1 MNKLDL
7 VGEVALKTHL
17 SKKTAEAAVEAVFE
31 LVEKSLVKG
40 VPVKVSGFGTFEIR
54 HRKARVYVKP
64 RTTKKISA
72 PATKVVAFKPSKA
85 LKEKVK

>member
-1 MNKLDL
+1 MNKLEL
-7 VGEVALKTHL
+7 VSEVALKTHL
-17 SKKTAEAAVEAVFE
+17 SKKVAECAVASVFE

-40 VPVKVSGFGTFEIR
+40 IPVKVSGFGTFEIR
-54 HRKARVYVKP
+54 HRKARLGVKP
-64 RTTKKISA
+64 KTTNKIKI

>member
-17 SKKTAEAAVEAVFE
+17 SKKVAESAVEAVFE
-31 LVEKSLVKG
+31 LVEKSLIKG
-40 VPVKVSGFGTFEIR
+40 VPVKVSNFGTFEIR
-54 HRKARVYVKP
+54 HRKARVGVKP
-64 RTTKKISA
+64 RTKNKIKI
-72 PATKVVAFKPSKA
+72 PATKVVAFKPSKS